1 MNFYQSPFGL
11 PLNNR
16 FFIGV
21 AIGIVLSSLLCAF
34 LGIIA

>member
-1 MNFYQSPFGL
+1 MNFYQNPLRL
-11 PLNNR
+11 PINNR

-34 LGIIA
+34 LGITA